1 MSDMFLSFFF
11 FPSLQKLHCEA
22 LFRQQQVSHVQHCGS
37 PVPTALQ
44 HQVSLMA
51 LSAF

>member
-1 MSDMFLSFFF
+1 MLLFFS
-11 FPSLQKLHCEA
+11 SLQKLRREA

-44 HQVSLMA
+44 HQVSLTA